1 MKKYSILAWILM
13 VFLVSIILTGCGAN
27 KTSTETTNDTAQ
39 ETLGDLFTK
48 GQNVEGISYD
58 YVLSVNGTQTFNGKI
73 SIQGNKM
80 RMESTVEG
88 QNMIMIADGQSYISY
103 NPDQKTAFKITADQ
117 TNQTKTPDEY
127 LKEASTE
134 TDKFKTL
141 ETTDYEGVK
150 CRVISLEGA
159 NGQEQMKM
167 WIREDYGIPVR
178 VETVAVDGSK
188 SVIEYKNLKIGTL
201 PEDTFQLP
209 ADVQA
214 TDMNDLTKQ
223 LQQLPLGQ

>member
-1 MKKYSILAWILM
+1 M
-13 VFLVSIILTGCGAN
+13 SIILTACGT
-27 KTSTETTNDTAQ
+27 KTTTTETSKETAQ
-39 ETLGDLFTK
+39 ETLADLFTK
-48 GQNVEGISYD
+48 GQNVEGISYE

-88 QNMIMIADGQSYISY
+88 QKMIMIADGQSYISY
-103 NPDQKTAFKITADQ
+103 NPDQKTAFKISADQ
-117 TNQTKTPDEY
+117 TNQTKTPAEY

-167 WIREDYGIPVR
+167 WLREDYGIPVR
-178 VETVAVDGSK
+178 VETVAADGSK

-201 PEDTFQLP
+201 PEDTFKLP
-209 ADVQA
+209 ADVQV

-223 LQQLPLGQ
+223 LQQMPSNQLGQ